1 MNKTLLLLLA
11 CLISCCTFSQSIQVD
26 SLLKLLD
33 KESIDSNRLKIYR
46 SLGDFYID
54 NNPGKAI
61 EYFGKAV
68 DLSKKTNNNKQLAN
82 NCYSIAF
89 CYRNI
94 GDFSKSVE
102 YYLKAVRVYEADKD
116 LRRLANAY
124 MSLAI
129 VHSYNNDFKNASAY
143 HAKAKELILIRK
155 DSFQL
160 CALYTDIGTLF
171 DQRKMYDSANVLQ
184 QQAYNLAVAIKDEQ
198 LVIDCLSN
206 IGLTYKH
213 EGKTK
218 EALANFQKVL
228 QVFKQQQTE
237 PDRYAAVYNNIGATY
252 AQAGNK
258 DQAVEAFNKSLAYA
272 VNSQNPYIE
281 MENYNNMSEL
291 FGKTADYKKQ
301 AYYLKKYYG
310 IKDSLFS
317 ADKKNQLTQLEADY
331 NIEKKNIEIIKK
343 DGEVQVQKDQK
354 NLLLIISLAAAL
366 VVVVIVF
373 FYNRIKNKN
382 ALLANQNVQINNQKN
397 ELQTLNSV
405 KDRLFS
411 IISHDLRNPL
421 ISLRSYFSLT
431 DNPNL
436 SDEKKLAYKNQTLSA
451 VTQTTSLLD
460 NLLVWANMQ
469 IKETKPQIKIVNVED
484 AVLDARDDVNAQAI
498 QKKIIIQKNLE
509 ATTALGDQNIIT
521 IAVRNL
527 LTNALKYSNE
537 NSTISINSFQNDKD
551 INIDIADEGVGISAE
566 KINLLLSNEAD
577 TTIGTSGEKG
587 TGLGIFLVKE
597 LLQKINGELLIK
609 SVVGEGSV
617 FTIKLPAVN
626 S

>member
-1 MNKTLLLLLA
+1 MNKTILLLLA
-11 CLISCCTFSQSIQVD
+11 IFFSFAAIGQTKEVD

-33 KESIDSNRLKIYR
+33 KEKADSNRLKIYR
-46 SLGDFYID
+46 TLGDFYID

-61 EYFGKAV
+61 EYLNKAV

-89 CYRNI
+89 CYRNT
-94 GDFSKSVE
+94 GDYSKSVE

-116 LRRLANAY
+116 YRRLANAY

-129 VHSYNNDFKNASAY
+129 VYSYNKDFKNASSY
-143 HAKAKELILIRK
+143 HNRAKELIMIRK

-160 CALYTDIGTLF
+160 CSLYTDIGTLF
-171 DQRKMYDSANVLQ
+171 DQRKMYDSANKYQ
-184 QQAYNLAVAIKDEQ
+184 QQAYDLAVAIKDEQ
-198 LVIDCLSN
+198 MVIDCLSN

-218 EALANFQKVL
+218 EALANFKKVL
-228 QVFKQQQTE
+228 LVFQQQQTE

-252 AQAGNK
+252 AQQGDK
-258 DQAVEAFNKSLAYA
+258 TPAVEAFNKSLAYA
-272 VNSQNPYIE
+272 ITSQNPYIE
-281 MENYNNMSEL
+281 MENYNNLSDL
-291 FGKTADYKKQ
+291 FGKTANFKNQ
-301 AYYLKKYYG
+301 AFYLKKYYN

-331 NIEKKNIEIIKK
+331 NIEKKNTEIVKK
-343 DGEVQVQKDQK
+343 EGEVQIEKKQKY
-354 NLLLIISLAAAL
+354 LSLTMAL
-366 VVVVIVF
+366 VAVVVLILITF

-382 ALLANQNVQINNQKN
+382 ELLGKQNVQINNQKN
-397 ELQTLNSV
+397 ELQSLNNV

-421 ISLRSYFSLT
+421 VSLRSYFSLT
-431 DNPNL
+431 ENPDL
-436 SDEKKLAYKNQTLSA
+436 SDEKKLAYKKQTLSA

-469 IKETKPQIKIVNVED
+469 IKESKPQIKIIDIED
-484 AVLDARDDVNAQAI
+484 AVLDAVDNVNAQAV
-498 QKKIIIQKNLE
+498 QKRIIIQKNLE

-537 NSTISINSFQNDKD
+537 NSTISITSFQNDKD
-551 INIDIADEGVGISAE
+551 INIDIADEGVGISSE

-577 TTIGTSGEKG
+577 TTTGTSGEKG